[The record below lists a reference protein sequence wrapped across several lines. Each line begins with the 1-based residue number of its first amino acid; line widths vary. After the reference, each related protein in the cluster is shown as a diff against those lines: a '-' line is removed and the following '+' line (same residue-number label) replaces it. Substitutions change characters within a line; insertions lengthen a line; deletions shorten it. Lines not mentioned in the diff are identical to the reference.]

1 MNNCKNSHAK
11 KVHFFLISG
20 EKAYFVSSNY
30 KAATNYYSVLSGD
43 DAFCKSLCDSDSLCN
58 GYSMDTSNNSC
69 FLSNCDVFIDFPGC
83 STCYFASKKNP
94 TSSIS
99 CSAPTLTES
108 TTFQATTSGIQPTTE
123 QNPTTLTMAVTT
135 QNVITS
141 STFCFCICK
150 NSNQTLKE
158 SVEERRKDLSV
169 NKTQISSFI
178 RKLTSAQD
186 DRKMSEVIGI
196 IAIIILVLFGLF
208 LCCVDIFVIS

>member
-1 MNNCKNSHAK
+1 MHCI
-11 KVHFFLISG
+11 LISG

-30 KAATNYYSVLSGD
+30 KAATNYYSVLPGD
-43 DAFCKSLCDSDSLCN
+43 NAFCKSVCDSDSLCN
-58 GYSMDTSNNSC
+58 GYSVDTSNNSC
-69 FLSNCDVFIDFPGC
+69 FLSNCDVFIDVPGC

-99 CSAPTLTES
+99 CSATTLTES

-123 QNPTTLTMAVTT
+123 QNPTTTLTMAVTT
-135 QNVITS
+135 QNVIANNTL
-141 STFCFCICK
+141 CFCICK

-158 SVEERRKDLSV
+158 SIEKRRKDLSV

-196 IAIIILVLFGLF
+196 IAIIILVLFGLV
-208 LCCVDIFVIS
+208 LCCVDVFVIS